1 MSKKEGKRTL
11 KSHDVSSGGLHHLGD
26 HVVNESVL
34 VPDLELVE
42 LLSVGGIVDLLEDIL
57 ESSVVLLQDGV
68 LCGHVQ
74 WELLLD
80 GKLEGSVGESSDGLI
95 SVVLGLG
102 DTSVLEVVDLDLLW
116 LSALWGEDHGELSLA
131 LDDGV
136 LSTVLVTE
144 GVAAN
149 DDWLLPAWN

>member
-1 MSKKEGKRTL
+1 M
-11 KSHDVSSGGLHHLGD
+11 
-26 HVVNESVL
+26 L

-68 LCGHVQ
+68 LGGHVQ

-80 GKLEGSVGESSDGLI
+80 GKLEGSVSESGDGLI
-95 SVVLGLG
+95 SVVLSLG
-102 DTSVLEVVDLDLLW
+102 DTSVLEVVDLNLLW
-116 LSALWGEDHGELSLA
+116 LSTLWGEDHGELSLA
-131 LDDGV
+131 LNDGV